1 MDFQNQVDGLE
12 RRATEMKAAVNAAT
26 VETRHQ
32 LEQRLAVAEA
42 ETDRALDEAHLQA
55 GAAADRTRP
64 AWEQARADAKA
75 RAADFKSK
83 ARTRRDKIDAD
94 MAASDADLSEA
105 EAADAI
111 DLAVWTIENAQL
123 AVLDAL
129 YLRARAA
136 EKAERVK
143 VGA

>member
-1 MDFQNQVDGLE
+1 MDFQNRVDGLE

-42 ETDRALDEAHLQA
+42 ETDQALNEAHLQA
-55 GAAADRTRP
+55 GAAADRTRT

-75 RAADFKSK
+75 RVAEIKLKAAHRHDRIE
-83 ARTRRDKIDAD
+83 ADA
-94 MAASDADLSEA
+94 AGVDAELAEGEA
-105 EAADAI
+105 GMAI
-111 DLAVWTIENAQL
+111 DLATWAIGNAQL

-129 YLRARAA
+129 YMRARAQD
-136 EKAERVK
+136 KVERVK

>member
-1 MDFQNQVDGLE
+1 MDFQDQLDRLE
-12 RRATEMKAAVNAAT
+12 RRVAAMKDAVNAAA
-26 VETRHQ
+26 VETRQQ
-32 LEQRLAVAEA
+32 LEQRIDRAEA
-42 ETDRALDEAHLQA
+42 DNDRALDEAKQQT
-55 GAAADRTRP
+55 GAAAARTRN
-64 AWEQARADAKA
+64 AWEQARVDAKA

-83 ARTRRDKIDAD
+83 ARSRRDKIDAD

-136 EKAERVK
+136 EKAERVR

>member
-1 MDFQNQVDGLE
+1 MDFQNRVDGVE

-55 GAAADRTRP
+55 GAAADRTRT

-75 RAADFKSK
+75 QVAELKSK
-83 ARTRRDKIDAD
+83 AAHRHDRIEADA
-94 MAASDADLSEA
+94 AGVDAELAEGEA
-105 EAADAI
+105 GMAI
-111 DLAVWTIENAQL
+111 DLATWAIGNAQL

-129 YLRARAA
+129 YLRARA
-136 EKAERVK
+136 EDKAERVK
-143 VGA
+143 VGV